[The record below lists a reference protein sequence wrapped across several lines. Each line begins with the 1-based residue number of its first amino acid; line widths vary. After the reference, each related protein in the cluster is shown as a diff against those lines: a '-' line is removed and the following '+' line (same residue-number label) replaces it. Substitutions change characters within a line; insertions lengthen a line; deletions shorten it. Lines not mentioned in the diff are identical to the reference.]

1 MKKIAILISM
11 LAFTISCQK
20 SDDIE
25 RPEEPEQFSIEA
37 VIDNSTTKT
46 QLTGDGSD
54 FSLEWSVFDSF
65 SLFDGTNS
73 FVLDRKGE
81 TNIFTLKEGTPSGSS
96 FHAYYPSSG
105 CNSVSGEGFIID
117 LPKVQEFT
125 LGNIA
130 SGVAPMMGVKEGNTM
145 KFQKLGALLAF
156 GFTPQAA
163 DDGRELKS
171 VTLTAEQALSG
182 TWSVAFG
189 SQAMELV
196 NGKDSLIL
204 DCAGVPLTAGQ
215 EIKFFFAIPCG
226 TYSGMKLSLEGAD
239 EGFVVEYDIEGE
251 HTFARANQYPME
263 LEAKEFSNEEYL
275 TKIVE
280 KQIADGC
287 SPYVYSVVDVDY
299 APGQFTN
306 TLPEGIETKASA
318 IEATAAVMVGSTR
331 NYVHLGGWGGSVTVG
346 FDHPVINLKGADF
359 RGYGNA
365 FEGSSEPGVYY
376 VAQKDDEGK
385 PEKWYLIKHSMYD
398 YSIHDYRITY
408 YKPVSEVLTQYK
420 FFVWKGDYA
429 SKTSAV
435 TVTAFKKNGQE
446 IPSKDPNVDKWY
458 LYNDNIY
465 KEGSGSTKTIMKLIQ
480 ANTLV
485 GTAAS
490 EDAIPQTYE
499 TYPVVFSYAKT
510 LEAFDEYIY
519 WEDNKG
525 HNGYECK
532 NSYHK
537 QSYWPEYAGETIV
550 ITGEYLP
557 VNSFDTSGGGS
568 NYVQDAKWWGFP
580 VEAELQGEDLN
591 HLDEL
596 KVSKTTFGLGAWG
609 YCDNYPNAHPLSTI
623 DIDWA
628 VDENGNHVYLDHI
641 DFIKVQSATHRQAG
655 WLGEI
660 STEFCG
666 VEDLHLLGE
675 KITPYTGVTPAID
688 KIPQS
693 GDPLQ
698 PASGL
703 LYWSYTPVERP

>member
-25 RPEEPEQFSIEA
+25 QPEEPEQFSIEA

-54 FSLEWSVFDSF
+54 FSLEWSAFDSF

-117 LPKVQEFT
+117 LPKVQEYAP
-125 LGNIA
+125 GNIA
-130 SGVAPMMGVKEGNTM
+130 SGVVPMMGVKEGNTM

-156 GFTPQAA
+156 GFTPQTA

-306 TLPEGIETKASA
+306 TLPAGLDTKEHA
-318 IEATAAVMVGSTR
+318 IEATAAVLVGSTR

-420 FFVWKGDYA
+420 FFAWKGDYA

-485 GTAAS
+485 GTTAS
-490 EDAIPQTYE
+490 EDAIPQTFE

-655 WLGEI
+655 WLGEV